1 MELEVTYQNPG
12 NLPWGPSWGPHYVFE
27 KSFHLLKE
35 TYPDI
40 SFTHINPTR
49 FELSVGFPSPA
60 ALTIVNP
67 INKKRIILSYVDNSR
82 FILYKDEMY
91 GWLPD
96 TMQQLFCLSDIV
108 PMRKAVESYKTN
120 KHTPV
125 FRQIGSNEQ
134 LSLDLDLEK
143 IIQPLNQVVYFSRF
157 DLFEAD
163 DICANKQPA
172 NRREQ
177 KMLFRG
183 MFHNTRQFMA
193 ERTNHEEIHFTQQRL
208 DPEDYAKELVN
219 YRCGLSLNGVAEISN
234 RDLELMA
241 VGMPIIRP
249 LFRNVEFYEPL
260 VPNVHYIPYDYER
273 HLIGIETGGDAPL
286 NYDYNLQVSALI
298 DKWEEVK
305 TNYELLDY
313 VGNNARE
320 WYLRN
325 GKLDMQAK
333 IFTDLCDIQSL
344 Q

>member
-12 NLPWGPSWGPHYVFE
+12 NLPWGPAWGPHYVFE
-27 KSFHLLKE
+27 KSFNLLKE
-35 TYPDI
+35 KYPDI
-40 SFTHINPTR
+40 SFTHINPLR
-49 FELSVGFPSPA
+49 YNSSVGFPSPA

-67 INKKRIILSYVDNSR
+67 TNKKRIILSYTDNSR
-82 FILYKDEMY
+82 FILYKDEY
-91 GWLPD
+91 HGWLPD

-108 PMRKAVESYKTN
+108 PMRNAVNSYKTN
-120 KHTPV
+120 KDVQV
-125 FRQIGSNEQ
+125 FHQIGSNEE
-134 LSLDLDLEK
+134 LSLDLDLDK
-143 IIQPLNQVVYFSRF
+143 IIQPLNQVVYFSHF

-163 DICANKQPA
+163 EIYM
-172 NRREQ
+172 NRQSAINREQ

-183 MFHNTRQFMA
+183 MFHNSRQPMA
-193 ERTNHEEIHFTQQRL
+193 ERNTHREIEFTQERL
-208 DPEDYAKELVN
+208 IPAEYGKELIN

-249 LFRNVEFYEPL
+249 LFKNIEFHEPL
-260 VPNVHYIPYDYER
+260 IPNVHYIPYDYER
-273 HLIGIETGGDAPL
+273 HINGIETGGDAPL
-286 NYDYNLQVSALI
+286 NHNYDLQVTALV

-305 TNYELLDY
+305 NNYEFLDY

-325 GKLDMQAK
+325 GRLDMQVK
-333 IFTDLCDIQSL
+333 IFTDLCDIHSL